1 MNQGGRAPRGELPIL
16 HRSPSRGALVAPVDG
31 AVLVDGVTPL
41 DRRRLNLRWLCAS
54 SLIATCGA
62 ALMGAALR
70 MSVDTDL
77 APARPTFR
85 QVAAQVAEG
94 QGVVGRRGDRLVR
107 HQLVASDREEFS
119 APVAYQA
126 GAREIIRTQP
136 FVRLVTSLSSGDEV
150 DGQIPPFDPT
160 RQLAAD
166 GQVVPVSDEPEDDPS
181 GMTVTI
187 TRSDLASAPVPEDAP
202 GLTDEDV
209 AALVAAQA
217 QVARETGPRI
227 AVPFA
232 PQRLLSQIL
241 VAAPDGDGAGTAAGA
256 DDGRDPFHAIE
267 VRVVPENIT
276 TLAETEPASG
286 VSLTETRDVV
296 LKRGETLAD
305 ALAANGAEP
314 ARAKAILAALSEH
327 ARTGLA
333 EGQHVDL
340 LLIRSRAGETAR
352 RIARVTLYGAGG
364 VEEIAAERDSGGF
377 VAVAPPSAQVAAA
390 RSGDEGADGS
400 GASLYKSIYE
410 AVLRNGLPG
419 ILAER
424 IVGIFAFGLDM
435 QHRITP
441 SDRLEVLFSP
451 SEKAGGPPEVR
462 YVALTLDGVKHRAY
476 RFEAPDTGAAS
487 FFSETGSSLRKF
499 LMRMPIADGRITS
512 PFGTRVHPILH
523 YARFHNGVDWANKA
537 GTPIMAT
544 GDGTV
549 AYAGPRGGYGNRI
562 EIHHAN
568 GYVTAYNHLQR
579 LAHGVQVGATV
590 HQGQVIAFMGST
602 GLSTGP
608 HVHYEVSVN
617 GRFLDSMTIRLPD
630 SQGVS
635 ARLMTAFERQVAAT
649 NAIRHRGGMVVSAL
663 PL

>member
-1 MNQGGRAPRGELPIL
+1 MNEGGRA
-16 HRSPSRGALVAPVDG
+16 SRGALLTLHRALSRSDAVAT
-31 AVLVDGVTPL
+31 ADGVTPL

-70 MSVDTDL
+70 LSVDTDL
-77 APARPTFR
+77 APAKPTFR
-85 QVAAQVAEG
+85 QVSAQAAEG
-94 QGVVGRRGDRLVR
+94 QGVIGRRGDRLVR
-107 HQLVASDREEFS
+107 HPLVASDREEFS
-119 APVAYQA
+119 APVTEQA
-126 GAREIIRTQP
+126 GARELIRTQP
-136 FVRLVTSLSSGDEV
+136 FVRLVTSLSAGDAV

-160 RQLAAD
+160 RQLAED
-166 GQVVPVSDEPEDDPS
+166 GQVATVSDEPGDDPS
-181 GMTVTI
+181 GTTVTI
-187 TRSDLASAPVPEDAP
+187 TRSALADVPVAEDAP

-209 AALVAAQA
+209 TALVEAQA
-217 QVARETGPRI
+217 QVAREAGPRI
-227 AVPFA
+227 AVPYA

-241 VAAPDGDGAGTAAGA
+241 IDAPGDAAAKAVGAEPS
-256 DDGRDPFHAIE
+256 RDTFHAIE

-276 TLAETEPASG
+276 DLAESEPAS
-286 VSLTETRDVV
+286 VTSLTETRDIV

-314 ARAKAILAALSEH
+314 ARVAAILAAFSEH

-340 LLIRSRAGETAR
+340 LLIRSRAGQAVR
-352 RIARVTLYGAGG
+352 QIARVTLYGAGG
-364 VEEIAAERDSGGF
+364 VEEVVAERDTGGF
-377 VAVAPPSAQVAAA
+377 VTVAPPSDQVAAA
-390 RSGDEGADGS
+390 RSGDETDGS
-400 GASLYKSIYE
+400 GASLYRSIYE

-476 RFEAPDTGAAS
+476 RFETPETGAARY
-487 FFSETGSSLRKF
+487 FSEAGTSLRKF

-579 LAHGVQVGATV
+579 LAHGVAVGTTV
-590 HQGQVIAFMGST
+590 HQGQVIAYMGST

-617 GRFLDSMTIRLPD
+617 GRFLDPMTIRLPD
-630 SQGVS
+630 SQGVPAKS
-635 ARLMTAFERQVAAT
+635 MAAFERQVAAT
-649 NAIRHRGGMVVSAL
+649 NTIRHHGALAMSAL

>member
-1 MNQGGRAPRGELPIL
+1 
-16 HRSPSRGALVAPVDG
+16 
-31 AVLVDGVTPL
+31 
-41 DRRRLNLRWLCAS
+41 
-54 SLIATCGA
+54 
-62 ALMGAALR
+62 

-77 APARPTFR
+77 APAMPTFR
-85 QVAAQVAEG
+85 KGPAQVAEG

-119 APVAYQA
+119 APVAHQA

-160 RQLAAD
+160 HQFAED
-166 GQVVPVSDEPEDDPS
+166 GQFAPASDEPEDDPS
-181 GMTVTI
+181 GTMVTI
-187 TRSDLASAPVPEDAP
+187 TRSDLAGTPVPHDAP
-202 GLTDEDV
+202 GLSDEDV
-209 AALVAAQA
+209 TALVETQA
-217 QVARETGPRI
+217 RVARETGSRI

-232 PQRLLSQIL
+232 PQRQLSQIL
-241 VAAPDGDGAGTAAGA
+241 VGAPDDDAAAKAAGV
-256 DDGRDPFHAIE
+256 DSGRDPFRAIE

-276 TLAETEPASG
+276 DLAETEPASG
-286 VSLTETRDVV
+286 LSLTETRDVV

-314 ARAKAILAALSEH
+314 ARAKAILAAFSDH
-327 ARTGLA
+327 ARTGLP

-340 LLIRSRAGETAR
+340 LLIRSRAGQAAR
-352 RIARVTLYGAGG
+352 QIARVTLYGAGG
-364 VEEIAAERDSGGF
+364 VEEIVAERDSGGF
-377 VAVAPPSAQVAAA
+377 VTVAPPSAQVAAA
-390 RSGDEGADGS
+390 RSGDDGDGS
-400 GASLYKSIYE
+400 GASLYRSIYE

-435 QHRITP
+435 QQRITP

-462 YVALTLDGVKHRAY
+462 YVALTLGGVKHRAY
-476 RFEAPDTGAAS
+476 RFEAPEAGAAS
-487 FFSETGSSLRKF
+487 YFSETGTSLRKF
-499 LMRMPIADGRITS
+499 LMRMPIAEGRITS

-549 AYAGPRGGYGNRI
+549 AYAGPRGGYGNRV

-579 LAHGVQVGATV
+579 LAHGVQAGANV
-590 HQGQVIAFMGST
+590 HQGQVIAYMGST

-617 GRFLDSMTIRLPD
+617 GRFLDPMTIRLPD

-635 ARLMTAFERQVAAT
+635 ARLMTAFERQMAAT
-649 NAIRHRGGMVVSAL
+649 NALRHHGTLAMSAL

>member
-16 HRSPSRGALVAPVDG
+16 HRSLLSSAAAPPADG
-31 AVLVDGVTPL
+31 ATPL
-41 DRRRLNLRWLCAS
+41 DRRRLNRRWLCAS

-77 APARPTFR
+77 RPAPPTFR
-85 QVAAQVAEG
+85 KGPAQVAEG
-94 QGVVGRRGDRLVR
+94 QGVAGRRGDRLVR

-119 APVAYQA
+119 APVAHQV

-160 RQLAAD
+160 RQLAED
-166 GQVVPVSDEPEDDPS
+166 GQVAAVSDEPEDDPS
-181 GMTVTI
+181 GTMVTI
-187 TRSDLASAPVPEDAP
+187 TRSGLAGAPVPDDAP
-202 GLTDEDV
+202 GLSDEDV
-209 AALVAAQA
+209 TALVETRA
-217 QVARETGPRI
+217 QVAREAGSRI

-232 PQRLLSQIL
+232 PQRQLSQIL
-241 VAAPDGDGAGTAAGA
+241 VAAPDDGAAKAAGA
-256 DDGRDPFHAIE
+256 DAGHDPFHAIE

-276 TLAETEPASG
+276 DLAETEPASG
-286 VSLTETRDVV
+286 LSLTETRDVV

-305 ALAANGAEP
+305 TLAANGAEP
-314 ARAKAILAALSEH
+314 ARVKAILAAFSDH
-327 ARTGLA
+327 ARTGLS

-340 LLIRSRAGETAR
+340 LLIRSRAGQSAR
-352 RIARVTLYGAGG
+352 QISRVTLYGAGG
-364 VEEIAAERDSGGF
+364 VEEIVAERDSGGF
-377 VAVAPPSAQVAAA
+377 VTVAPPSAQFAAA
-390 RSGDEGADGS
+390 RTGDDGDGS
-400 GASLYKSIYE
+400 GATLYRSIYE

-435 QHRITP
+435 QHRVNP

-476 RFEAPDTGAAS
+476 RFEAPEAGAAS
-487 FFSETGSSLRKF
+487 YFSETGSSLRKF
-499 LMRMPIADGRITS
+499 LMRMPIAEGRITS

-549 AYAGPRGGYGNRI
+549 AYAGPRGGYGNRV

-579 LAHGVQVGATV
+579 LAHGVQAGAAV
-590 HQGQVIAFMGST
+590 HQGQVIAYMGST

-617 GRFLDSMTIRLPD
+617 GHFLDPMAIRLPD

-635 ARLMTAFERQVAAT
+635 AKLMTAFERQVAAT
-649 NAIRHRGGMVVSAL
+649 NTLRHHGALAMSAL

>member
-1 MNQGGRAPRGELPIL
+1 MNEGGRAPRGGLPIL
-16 HRSPSRGALVAPVDG
+16 HRSLSRSAVAAPTH
-31 AVLVDGVTPL
+31 GVTTPL

-54 SLIATCGA
+54 CLIATCGA

-77 APARPTFR
+77 APAKPTFR
-85 QVAAQVAEG
+85 QGPAQVAEG
-94 QGVVGRRGDRLVR
+94 QGVVGQRGDRLVR
-107 HQLVASDREEFS
+107 RQLVASDREEFS
-119 APVAYQA
+119 APVTHQV

-136 FVRLVTSLSSGDEV
+136 FVRLVTSLSSGDAV
-150 DGQIPPFDPT
+150 DGKIPPFDPT

-166 GQVVPVSDEPEDDPS
+166 GEVAPVADEPVDDPS
-181 GMTVTI
+181 GTTVTI
-187 TRSDLASAPVPEDAP
+187 TRSALAGTPVPDDAP
-202 GLTDEDV
+202 GLSDEDV
-209 AALVAAQA
+209 TALVERQSDE
-217 QVARETGPRI
+217 ARETGPRI
-227 AVPFA
+227 AVPLA

-241 VAAPDGDGAGTAAGA
+241 VAAPADAAATAAGA
-256 DDGRDPFHAIE
+256 DTGRDPFHAIE

-276 TLAETEPASG
+276 DLAETQPASG
-286 VSLTETRDVV
+286 LSLTETRDVV
-296 LKRGETLAD
+296 LKRGEPLAD

-314 ARAKAILAALSEH
+314 ARVTAILAAFSEH

-340 LLIRSRAGETAR
+340 LLVRSRAGEAAR

-364 VEEIAAERDSGGF
+364 VEEIVAERDSGGF
-377 VAVAPPSAQVAAA
+377 VTVAPPSAQVAAS
-390 RSGDEGADGS
+390 RSGDDGDGEGS
-400 GASLYKSIYE
+400 GASLYRSIYE
-410 AVLRNGLPG
+410 AVLRNGLPD

-435 QHRITP
+435 QRRIAP

-462 YVALTLDGVKHRAY
+462 YVALTLGGVKHRAY
-476 RFEAPDTGAAS
+476 RFEAPEAGTAS
-487 FFSETGSSLRKF
+487 YFSETGNSLRKF

-549 AYAGPRGGYGNRI
+549 AYAGPRGGYGNRV

-590 HQGQVIAFMGST
+590 HQGQVIAYMGST

-617 GRFLDSMTIRLPD
+617 GRFLDPMTIRLPD

-635 ARLMTAFERQVAAT
+635 PRLMTAFERQVAAT
-649 NAIRHRGGMVVSAL
+649 NALRHHGALAMSAL